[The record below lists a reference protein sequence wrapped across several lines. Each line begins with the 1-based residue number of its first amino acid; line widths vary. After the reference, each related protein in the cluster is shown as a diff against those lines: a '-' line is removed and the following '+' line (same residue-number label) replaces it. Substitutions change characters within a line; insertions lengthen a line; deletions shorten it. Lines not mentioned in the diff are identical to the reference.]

1 MLTVE
6 GAVAVFNTESIVGS
20 VEVRPEK
27 RGSRL
32 IAEFT
37 QLPPGKHGFHI
48 HRAGDLRGEG
58 CAGACDH
65 YHVGSPVS
73 HGGAPS
79 PGNKTRKN
87 RHSGDL
93 GNIEL
98 KGKKVR
104 YSYYLPDIKPQ
115 DLWGR
120 SLIIHADEDDL
131 GRGGHEDSHTT
142 GHSGARIGCAIFGRT
157 SECAGRRRQTRKRQ
171 L

>member
-1 MLTVE
+1 M
-6 GAVAVFNTESIVGS
+6 AVAVYNTATIVGS
-20 VEVRPEK
+20 AEVRPEK
-27 RGSRL
+27 SGSRL
-32 IAEFT
+32 IAEFSK
-37 QLPPGKHGFHI
+37 LPPGKHGFHI

-65 YHVGSPVS
+65 YHVGNPVNHGGPPS
-73 HGGAPS
+73 HG
-79 PGNKTRKN
+79 KTRKQK

-93 GNIEL
+93 GNIQL

-104 YSYYLPDIKPQ
+104 YSYYLPDIKPR

-142 GHSGARIGCAIFGRT
+142 GHSGARIGCAIFGRI
-157 SECAGRRRQTRKRQ
+157 SKCSGRGGTRKRQ